1 MMKVSLVCFSKL
13 AQQGAC
19 EFQNTTPYELDDGQT
34 VKDLA
39 VRAGISWTDIKLAFV
54 NSRIV
59 DFETVLNDGD
69 RVGLAPAVGG
79 M

>member
-1 MMKVSLVCFSKL
+1 MKVSLLCFSKL
-13 AQQGAC
+13 AEKGTC
-19 EFQNTTPYELDDGQT
+19 GFQNTTPFDLADGQT
-34 VKDLA
+34 VRDLA
-39 VRAGISWTDIKLAFV
+39 DRAGISWEDIKLAFV

-59 DFETVLNDGD
+59 DFETVLQDGD